1 MYSKIGSATE
11 TSIAFSLNFCKS
23 LEIETFLKAFYAHSY
38 SQFIE
43 HFTHVLFMERCW
55 KQGFCY
61 IQILVQNQKTGQ
73 LSTAISDK
81 SFLKAFIITVLLT
94 KYRGD
99 EL

>member
-1 MYSKIGSATE
+1 
-11 TSIAFSLNFCKS
+11 
-23 LEIETFLKAFYAHSY
+23 
-38 SQFIE
+38 
-43 HFTHVLFMERCW
+43 MERCW

-81 SFLKAFIITVLLT
+81 SFFQTQMKAFIITVLLT
-94 KYRGD
+94 QYRGD